1 MRDVWGP
8 MLTAETFSQ
17 FQALPYIS
25 AKYKSENKDF
35 TLKEIISTVFVKLKE
50 TAEDFLSTR
59 INNAVVTIPACFNN
73 VQCQAIRDAGLIA
86 GLNVLYII
94 IGSTAAAISYWLN
107 KRLTE
112 VQNILVFDFGSIT
125 LDVSL
130 LTIELGFFKIVAITS
145 DAHLVLNQD
154 LFQSTMEVIEKVLR
168 DAKIDKSLIN
178 EIILISYSLYIPNI
192 QRILSEF
199 FNGKELNKS
208 INPNEAAAY
217 GAAIQ
222 AAILSDDTSKKT
234 QDLLL
239 IDTIP
244 SSFSIETLP

>member
-1 MRDVWGP
+1 
-8 MLTAETFSQ
+8 
-17 FQALPYIS
+17 
-25 AKYKSENKDF
+25 
-35 TLKEIISTVFVKLKE
+35 
-50 TAEDFLSTR
+50 
-59 INNAVVTIPACFNN
+59 
-73 VQCQAIRDAGLIA
+73 
-86 GLNVLYII
+86 
-94 IGSTAAAISYWLN
+94 
-107 KRLTE
+107 
-112 VQNILVFDFGSIT
+112 
-125 LDVSL
+125 
-130 LTIELGFFKIVAITS
+130 
-145 DAHLVLNQD
+145 
-154 LFQSTMEVIEKVLR
+154 MEVIEKVLR